1 MERPIRLL
9 LCEDDPNLGS
19 LLAQYLGAKGFEVEL
34 RPDGRKGLEAYEQGG
49 FDLLILDVMMPL
61 KDGFTLAREVRAVD
75 QQTPIIFLT
84 AKSMKQDTILG
95 FQQGAD
101 DYITKPFSM
110 EELLLRVG
118 AVLKRSKGLSSVK
131 EEPRELQLGRFV
143 FDTRKQVLHL
153 NGTERRLTTKESDLL
168 RLLCEHRNGL
178 LSRTEALRT
187 VWGDDNYFS
196 GRSMDVYIAK
206 LRKYLKDDPAVEI
219 LNVHGKGFRLVAQ
232 QEGE

>member
-34 RPDGRKGLEAYEQGG
+34 RPDGRKGFEAYQQGG

-61 KDGFTLAREVRAVD
+61 KDGFTLARDVRAVD

-118 AVLKRSKGLSSVK
+118 AVLKRSKGITGAK
-131 EEPRELQLGRFV
+131 EEPRELRLGRFV
-143 FDTRKQVLHL
+143 FDTRKQILHL
-153 NGTERRLTTKESDLL
+153 DGAERRLTTKESDLL

-206 LRKYLKDDPAVEI
+206 LRKYLKDDPSVEI
-219 LNVHGKGFRLVAQ
+219 LNVHGKGFRLVAH
-232 QEGE
+232 QEEV